1 MVKGSMTVEAAYL
14 FPFCFLIIGIVCYLG
29 VFSYN
34 QAVLKMTGYE
44 CILLVTE
51 QKTESDEALRK
62 EILRLTQQ
70 TAKERVLGVSELNVT
85 VKLTATKIS
94 VVCTGVQTMLNVPVR
109 AEAVY
114 ERVYPEQTLRILQ
127 GI

>member
-51 QKTESDEALRK
+51 HKTQSDEALRK
-62 EILRLTQQ
+62 EILRLTEQ

-94 VVCTGVQTMLNVPVR
+94 VVCTGVQAMLNVPVS